1 LLRRE
6 KFSILFIVKRLQFVV
21 NHIGSGFTMNGLD
34 KPAVFTISIADLI
47 ALAPWIR
54 SPAGFNFNG
63 DGSSDRQPQILAP
76 PGARPAFNVWCRAE
90 DTPEG
95 DDGSG
100 AAVKRRPG
108 NRG

>member
-76 PGARPAFNVWCRAE
+76 PARGP
-90 DTPEG
+90 PSM
-95 DDGSG
+95 SG
-100 AAVKRRPG
+100 AVPRILPKG
-108 NRG
+108 TTVQVLQ

>member
-1 LLRRE
+1 M
-6 KFSILFIVKRLQFVV
+6 V

-76 PGARPAFNVWCRAE
+76 PGARPAFNV
-90 DTPEG
+90 
-95 DDGSG
+95 G
-100 AAVKRRPG
+100 AVPRILPKG
-108 NRG
+108 TTVQVLQ

>member
-1 LLRRE
+1 MLRR
-6 KFSILFIVKRLQFVV
+6 KTFSILFIVKRLQFVV

-76 PGARPAFNVWCRAE
+76 PRARGP
-90 DTPEG
+90 PSM
-95 DDGSG
+95 SG
-100 AAVKRRPG
+100 AVPRILPKG
-108 NRG
+108 TTVQVLQ